1 MFETFLLASDADKKE
16 KRKPICQEC
25 WNEKICSSHL
35 GKGQSNR
42 PIFTVMEKSFRA
54 IIHCNL
60 KQQLS
65 DWALWFWYHW
75 KEKQKRWQVK
85 NEDWWLTLFQ
95 ECLCLCSEVSVE
107 NGFQSNGTVFKS
119 LSMYCLHTPQNSPV
133 TNYLDTI
140 FNINTGLR
148 KYGDD
153 RTLTPVFWLDPLS
166 VTLQYSFPIF
176 NMNSHSLTQCLPC
189 ATFWVRCWRNKDK
202 QERNGS
208 IIRELIVSLSQINY
222 SVLFYSVTTVNTA
235 FYGYGDIALNKTR

>member
-1 MFETFLLASDADKKE
+1 MLIKKKKE
-16 KRKPICQEC
+16 NPSVKNVEMRKSAVAIWGKDKATGQFSQWWKKVLGPLSTVT
-25 WNEKICSSHL
+25 WNSNSVTELCGSGITEK
-35 GKGQSNR
+35 K
-42 PIFTVMEKSFRA
+42 K
-54 IIHCNL
+54 
-60 KQQLS
+60 K
-65 DWALWFWYHW
+65 
-75 KEKQKRWQVK
+75 KRWQVK